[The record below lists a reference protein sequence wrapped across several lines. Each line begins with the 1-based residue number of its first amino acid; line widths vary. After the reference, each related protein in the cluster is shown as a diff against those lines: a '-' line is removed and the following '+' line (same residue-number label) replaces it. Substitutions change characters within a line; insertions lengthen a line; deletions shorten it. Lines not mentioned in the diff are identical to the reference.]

1 VIPARQ
7 KNLELHYDFDPEV
20 PQTVM
25 GDPGRLKQ
33 ILVNLLSNAIKFTET
48 GTVQLRVEA
57 SRIAEK
63 PVLHFSITDT
73 GIGIPLEKRETIF
86 QAFTQADSSFTRR
99 FGGTG
104 LGLAIASQLVLLM
117 GGRIWVES
125 EVGKGSTFHFTIP
138 LAPCQEATQADQINR
153 RPA

>member
-1 VIPARQ
+1 VR
-7 KNLELHYDFDPEV
+7 
-20 PQTVM
+20 
-25 GDPGRLKQ
+25 
-33 ILVNLLSNAIKFTET
+33 
-48 GTVQLRVEA
+48 LRVGA

-104 LGLAIASQLVLLM
+104 LGLAIASQLVTLM
-117 GGRIWVES
+117 ERRIWVKS
-125 EVGKGSTFHFTIP
+125 EVGNGSTFHFTIP
-138 LAPCQEATQADQINR
+138 LASRGEATERADSISLTSGQLWR
-153 RPA
+153 QHPAKDAMRLGRETVDLNAR